1 MITADTWPA
10 FASEMPSKMIYNI
23 IYGQTYTE
31 SDHKI
36 FVIRGISNGLE
47 VEMTFERKG
56 GKWLLVEL
64 ST

>member
-1 MITADTWPA
+1 
-10 FASEMPSKMIYNI
+10 MIYNI